1 MRTPTPEVEYVHK
14 VGQVVFLVAYVE
26 GMLIHDLP
34 RFQIQKS
41 APPELDLLKVTGMT
55 TRNLGEYIAAHAPK
69 CTDPVVAAYLL
80 AGGRAL
86 VEIAPQRNGMLH
98 AQPAED
104 GDDPNHPL
112 RLLRWRVEGARPEDS
127 EVFMISHDWLDRL
140 TERIDDIVGE
150 LSEIRPPFGRS
161 N

>member
-98 AQPAED
+98 ARPAED

-140 TERIDDIVGE
+140 IERIDDIVGE